1 VVLLDLVL
9 SSLHIPHRQQCT
21 VAAMGDDPMPDMSVR
36 DLEEMEKQAA
46 AGLDAIRDKLV
57 MAALIE
63 DAKYVFAAV
72 AAGGSASR
80 SPQVAAVAEA
90 DEPVSGSPQFA
101 AVAEADEPVSGPPR
115 LRLPVAK
122 VYGAGPLE
130 TGRPGIGARARRHV
144 PKGASK
150 WHKLRPVRN

>member
-1 VVLLDLVL
+1 
-9 SSLHIPHRQQCT
+9 
-21 VAAMGDDPMPDMSVR
+21 MPAVSVC
-36 DLEEMEKQAA
+36 DLEDMEKQAA

-63 DAKYVFAAV
+63 DAKYLIAAV
-72 AAGGSASR
+72 AAGGGSASR
-80 SPQVAAVAEA
+80 SANTQSSTSSEEPVSGSPQFAAVAEA

-115 LRLPVAK
+115 LRLPVAN
-122 VYGAGPLE
+122 VYEAGPLE

>member
-1 VVLLDLVL
+1 
-9 SSLHIPHRQQCT
+9 
-21 VAAMGDDPMPDMSVR
+21 MPVMSVC

-57 MAALIE
+57 MAALIA
-63 DAKYVFAAV
+63 DAKYLLAAV
-72 AAGGSASR
+72 AAGGGSASR
-80 SPQVAAVAEA
+80 SAHTHTPTSSE
-90 DEPVSGSPQFA
+90 EPVSDSPQFA
-101 AVAEADEPVSGPPR
+101 AVAAADEPVSGPPR

-122 VYGAGPLE
+122 VYGAGPIE
-130 TGRPGIGARARRHV
+130 TGRPGIGARVRRHV

>member
-1 VVLLDLVL
+1 
-9 SSLHIPHRQQCT
+9 
-21 VAAMGDDPMPDMSVR
+21 MPAVSVC

-63 DAKYVFAAV
+63 DAKYLIAAV
-72 AAGGSASR
+72 AAGGGSASR
-80 SPQVAAVAEA
+80 SANTQSSTSSE
-90 DEPVSGSPQFA
+90 EPVSGSPQFA

-144 PKGASK
+144 PKGAST